1 MFKKIQAIS
10 SNIKIRTKMIILVC
24 SVVFVSVVPLSLIV
38 LYRNQA
44 VVLGKTFEVC
54 RNLANNI
61 ANLATEEL
69 LINETYDA
77 TRTALLRLPQSEISG
92 LLDTYVLNIDGV
104 YVADMREEKIGTSP
118 EKEKL
123 DYFKSLEELT
133 LAEIKDNNK
142 NILEFVYPIFID
154 YKGQKMRVGTAVF
167 DFDKDVVYEPV
178 MQIRQTI
185 IVVSSVLFGIGIVL
199 ALFAAISLS
208 RPIRILSEG
217 ARQIGEGDLNYRIPI
232 SGKDEIGQLA
242 TTFNQMTHKIQ
253 DFTNNLEAMV
263 IQRTEEL
270 NRTLQEVKALKEAQ
284 DGDYYLTSL
293 LIQPLQFNN
302 NNSKNIKTEFYV
314 EQKKKFQFRK
324 WNSQI
329 GGDLCITDTIRLNG
343 RDYTVFMNGDAMGKS
358 IQGAGGALVFGVVF
372 NSGLMRSRVE
382 KNSRV
387 HPEIW
392 LRERFLDLQNVFIT
406 FDGSMYISVCMGL
419 IDDRTGLM
427 YYINAEHPWTVLYRD
442 GKASFL
448 EHELT
453 LRKLGTPGQ
462 EDKFAVRVFQLMP
475 GDVVFAGSDGRD
487 DVLIQLEDGTTVM
500 NEDETRYLR
509 IVEEGGGDLNKIVD
523 LIKSKGTV
531 TDDLSLLRISFK
543 EGMEDQEVQT
553 IPYEIEEA
561 IQESYELVQIGKE
574 SEALEKIQ
582 SLIQS
587 DNPYPELLKL
597 LGNIYFNRKEYLKA
611 LDCFI
616 SYIELNPAD
625 NEYLYAI
632 SNTYRLIGQLNEAAD
647 YGERLYLRDKDHY
660 LNLINLATIYKELG
674 IESRSN
680 YMAERAISID
690 PKAREILNMPTSAK
704 VQEENKKKSD
714 SIIQYETDTSTE
726 PKKAASTQNQEKTT
740 IEVDDSLDEI
750 LEKADQ
756 YYQAKQYR
764 EAMEYYLRYNA
775 EDSKNPWVLFRLGN
789 CYSLLN
795 ELNTAIEF
803 YNRSIELAP
812 RNHHAYNN
820 IGSIYFRLKDYK
832 KAKQAWNK
840 ALEIKPDFQKAQ
852 MNMSRLEKIEQDKLT
867 QSISGVE

>member
-704 VQEENKKKSD
+704 VQEENKKKAD

>member
-1 MFKKIQAIS
+1 MLKKIQAIS